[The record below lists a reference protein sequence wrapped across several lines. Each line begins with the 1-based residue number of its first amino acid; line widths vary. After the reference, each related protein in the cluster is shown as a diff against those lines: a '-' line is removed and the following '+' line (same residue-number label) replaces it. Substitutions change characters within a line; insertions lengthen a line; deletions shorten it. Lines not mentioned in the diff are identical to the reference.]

1 MPARVAFQGERGAY
15 GEMAAIQYFSDPALL
30 PLKSFLDVFDAA
42 ERGSA
47 DFAVLP
53 VENSIEGSVN
63 EIYDLLLKTKLQV
76 IGEVYQRVRHCL
88 VANKGARKNSIKS
101 AHSHPQ
107 ALAQCRVYL
116 HKHGIEPVP
125 AYDTAGAAKMVK
137 ENKRLDA
144 AAIASRRAAELY
156 GMAILDEG
164 IEDKKNN
171 YTRFL
176 VLSPRKRK
184 TGSASRGRNYK
195 TSIIFS
201 VKHVPG
207 SLFGIIGEFAVRGI
221 NLTKIE
227 SRPTKETPWEYNFYV
242 DFDGQADD
250 STVKAALKAIRHKTL
265 YIKVLGSYKKAKF
278 R

>member
-1 MPARVAFQGERGAY
+1 
-15 GEMAAIQYFSDPALL
+15 
-30 PLKSFLDVFDAA
+30 
-42 ERGSA
+42 
-47 DFAVLP
+47 
-53 VENSIEGSVN
+53 VN

-176 VLSPRKRK
+176 VLSLRKRK
-184 TGSASRGRNYK
+184 TGSVPRGRNYK

-250 STVKAALKAIRHKTL
+250 SAVKESLKAIRHKTL
-265 YIKVLGSYKKAKF
+265 YVKVLGSYKKAKF